1 MILRRAGYPHLH
13 QRNISLEWFPK
24 TVEIPRQKSGGH
36 NCKCPPDCVI
46 FSQIGKRIIHLYP
59 IQRQR
64 DQNTGALTEQ
74 AEVIGF
80 FPHHG
85 DECRE
90 ESCGQ
95 YHTEKCDDTAKDV
108 ILLRGD

>member
-1 MILRRAGYPHLH
+1 MLCA
-13 QRNISLEWFPK
+13 
-24 TVEIPRQKSGGH
+24 
-36 NCKCPPDCVI
+36 CDCT
-46 FSQIGKRIIHLYP
+46 HLYP